1 MNIDDKEQLD
11 IESNIRSSQGVDLD
25 RERQQLKNTYSDGNA
40 HHFGERSKHTHK
52 RGKKGMC

>member
-1 MNIDDKEQLD
+1 MNIDDKVWFD
-11 IESNIRSSQGVDLD
+11 IESNIHSSQGIDLD

-40 HHFGERSKHTHK
+40 HFAERSKHTHK